1 MKIRILIYKDFLLVG
16 FIISLMLDFIIEDII
31 IYKLKNFIHYIK

>member
-16 FIISLMLDFIIEDII
+16 FIISLMFDFLIEDII
-31 IYKLKNFIHYIK
+31 IYKLKNFIHYIN

>member
-16 FIISLMLDFIIEDII
+16 FIISLMFDFLIEDII

>member
-16 FIISLMLDFIIEDII
+16 FIISLMFDFLIEDII
-31 IYKLKNFIHYIK
+31 IYKLKHFIHYIK

>member
-16 FIISLMLDFIIEDII
+16 FIISLMFDFLIEDII
-31 IYKLKNFIHYIK
+31 IYKLKNFIHFIK

>member
-16 FIISLMLDFIIEDII
+16 FIISLIFDFLIEDII

>member
-16 FIISLMLDFIIEDII
+16 FIISLMFDFLIEDII
-31 IYKLKNFIHYIK
+31 IYKLKTFIPYIK